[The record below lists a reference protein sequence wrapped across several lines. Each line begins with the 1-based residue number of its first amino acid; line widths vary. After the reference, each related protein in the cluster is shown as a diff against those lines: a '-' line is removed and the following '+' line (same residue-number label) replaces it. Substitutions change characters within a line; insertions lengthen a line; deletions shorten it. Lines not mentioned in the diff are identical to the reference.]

1 MARKRAGA
9 AVRGEDRAG
18 ESRLAA
24 KSGDATAGAR
34 GDSAAARGHSAPVP
48 RDQARARRAM
58 FWRMVLRS
66 VTRRR
71 SRVLIAVLAVGIG
84 ATTLFALASIA
95 TDIPRQMTREM
106 RAYGAN
112 LLVMP
117 EDGAG
122 KVPAAALEPIAGVLE
137 SAEVIG
143 SAPYRYETLR
153 LNEQPYLT
161 AGTDLEA
168 VRQVSPYWYVEG
180 DWPAGPGEVLIGQDI
195 AEWIGLAAGDQV
207 ELVAAVEATPGD
219 NAGAGAEDGAGN
231 GGTASGGGDGPGAAG
246 GPDGDGAGAED
257 GAGSRG
263 TASGTGEDPDGE
275 AEAVLEEEA
284 VATFTVA
291 GVLSTGGS
299 EDELILMGLRDL
311 EEFTGVGGQYDVVEY
326 SVAAD
331 AGRIETLAKAIGAEV
346 AGVAAAPVKRLTES
360 DTYVLSMLRSLLAL
374 ITVIVLALT
383 MIGVSTTMMAV
394 VAERQ
399 GEIALRKALGAS
411 NREVERE
418 FLSEGLAL
426 GAVGGLVG
434 TGLGY
439 LLAQVISL
447 NVFHRGVAMTWWLA
461 LAAVGL
467 STLVA
472 WAAALVPVRRAAE
485 VDPAIVLR
493 GE

>member
-1 MARKRAGA
+1 VKTVAEDFDAGAPERPAGPGPGRRVPGLAGA
-9 AVRGEDRAG
+9 A
-18 ESRLAA
+18 A
-24 KSGDATAGAR
+24 K
-34 GDSAAARGHSAPVP
+34 AAR
-48 RDQARARRAM
+48 RTM
-58 FWRMVLRS
+58 FWRMVARS

-95 TDIPRQMTREM
+95 ADIPRQMTREM

-117 EDGAG
+117 EDGTS
-122 KVPAAALEPIAGVLE
+122 KVSAAALGPVAEALG

-143 SAPYRYETLR
+143 SVPYRYETLR
-153 LNEQPYLT
+153 LNEQPYLS
-161 AGTDLEA
+161 AGADLVQ

-180 DWPAGPGEVLIGQDI
+180 DWPAAPGEVLIGQDI
-195 AEWIGLAAGDQV
+195 AEWIGLGPGDEI
-207 ELVAAVEATPGD
+207 ELVAAVENPAASPSAADSGD
-219 NAGAGAEDGAGN
+219 
-231 GGTASGGGDGPGAAG
+231 PGAAASG
-246 GPDGDGAGAED
+246 DDDLANGDDGVADSGDASAAASDDDGADE
-257 GAGSRG
+257 
-263 TASGTGEDPDGE
+263 
-275 AEAVLEEEA
+275 VLAEEA
-284 VATFTVA
+284 TGLFRVA

-299 EDELILMGLRDL
+299 EDELILMSLDDIEQLTGLAGR
-311 EEFTGVGGQYDVVEY
+311 YDVVEY

-331 AGRIETLAKAIGAEV
+331 SGRIEALAEQITAEV
-346 AGVAAAPVKRLTES
+346 EGVSAAPVKRLTES

-399 GEIALRKALGAS
+399 GEIALRKALGAD
-411 NREVERE
+411 NRAVERE
-418 FLSEGLAL
+418 FLSESLAL
-426 GAVGGLVG
+426 G
-434 TGLGY
+434 GLGGVIGTALGY
-439 LLAQVISL
+439 ALAQVISL
-447 NVFHRGVAMTWWLA
+447 NVFHRPVAMTWWLA
-461 LAAVGL
+461 LVAVGL

-472 WAAALVPVRRAAE
+472 WAAALALVRRAAE

>member
-1 MARKRAGA
+1 
-9 AVRGEDRAG
+9 
-18 ESRLAA
+18 
-24 KSGDATAGAR
+24 
-34 GDSAAARGHSAPVP
+34 
-48 RDQARARRAM
+48 M

-117 EDGAG
+117 KDGG
-122 KVPAAALEPIAGVLE
+122 VGVPAEALAQVADALEG
-137 SAEVIG
+137 SEVIG

-180 DWPAGPGEVLIGQDI
+180 DWPEGPDEVLIGQDI
-195 AEWIGLAAGDQV
+195 AEWIGLAPGDQA
-207 ELVAAVEATPGD
+207 ELVAANQAVGTGGV
-219 NAGAGAEDGAGN
+219 AGADPAASADPNQAAG
-231 GGTASGGGDGPGAAG
+231 SGGAAG
-246 GPDGDGAGAED
+246 ADPA
-257 GAGSRG
+257 
-263 TASGTGEDPDGE
+263 ASAAPNE
-275 AEAVLEEEA
+275 VLEEETA
-284 VATFTVA
+284 ALFTVA

-299 EDELILMGLRDL
+299 EDELILMPLEGL
-311 EEFTGVGGQYDVVEY
+311 EELTGLAGRYDVVEY
-326 SVAAD
+326 SVAASGGQIEALADRID
-331 AGRIETLAKAIGAEV
+331 AEIEQVT
-346 AGVAAAPVKRLTES
+346 AAPVKRLTES
-360 DTYVLSMLRSLLAL
+360 DNYVLSMLRSLLVL

-411 NREVERE
+411 IREVERE
-418 FLSEGLAL
+418 FLSESLAL
-426 GAVGGLVG
+426 GAVGGAFG

-447 NVFHRGVAMTWWLA
+447 NVFHRPVAMTWWLA
-461 LAAVGL
+461 LVTVGL

-472 WAAALVPVRRAAE
+472 WGAALIPVRRAAD
-485 VDPAIVLR
+485 VDPAVVLR